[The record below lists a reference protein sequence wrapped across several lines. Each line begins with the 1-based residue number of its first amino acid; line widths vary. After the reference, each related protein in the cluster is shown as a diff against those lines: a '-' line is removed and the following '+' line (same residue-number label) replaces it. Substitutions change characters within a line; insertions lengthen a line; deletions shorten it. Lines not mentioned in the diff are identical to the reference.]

1 MKKQLYFLVV
11 TLLAA
16 FISAGCNA
24 DGSSESTGI
33 PTEQALEITAQDNT
47 DLIPDTVNTEN
58 PVTAAE
64 PEGIYYPPIPERQI
78 GYVFVK
84 NAEVLFSFSYL
95 YYNGSIYTS
104 SHEISS
110 TEKADIEAFTEG
122 IKGSEL
128 ADVYSNR
135 AVFWSEDSSKLS
147 HTDVNING
155 TIYSMTDYDMDFRVC
170 VQYEQYIEPMD
181 ETYYG
186 FIVFDKLNDI
196 IVNKG
201 SDLFKD
207 RLQLD
212 EYTEIR
218 IMRSGE
224 NGETYEET
232 LSGDCSEFVQ
242 AIMEGKFI
250 EAGFDTR
257 EDFGKRESCTLVFY
271 SENGLTAAVSVFPDG
286 YVSMTSGGNTF
297 IEEVNPEACENIIKM
312 AL

>member
-1 MKKQLYFLVV
+1 MKKQLYFLAVS
-11 TLLAA
+11 LLAA
-16 FISAGCNA
+16 CIFVGCNS
-24 DGSSESTGI
+24 DGSSANTGI
-33 PTEQALEITAQDNT
+33 PTEQSLEVTAQNNA
-47 DLIPDTVNTEN
+47 DLIPDTANTEN

-64 PEGIYYPPIPERQI
+64 PEGIYYPPIPENRI
-78 GYVFVK
+78 GYVFVQ

-110 TEKADIEAFTEG
+110 AEKADIEAFAEG
-122 IKGSEL
+122 IKGGRL

-135 AVFWSEDSSKLS
+135 AIFWSADSSKLS
-147 HTDVNING
+147 HTDDNING
-155 TIYSMTDYDMDFRVC
+155 TIYSMTGYDEDFRVC
-170 VQYEQYIEPMD
+170 VQYERYVEPME

-186 FIVFDKLNDI
+186 FIVFDKLNNI

-207 RLQLD
+207 RLHLD
-212 EYTEIR
+212 EYSEIR
-218 IMRSGE
+218 INE
-224 NGETYEET
+224 NGATYEET

-242 AIMEGKFI
+242 AIMDGKFI
-250 EAGFDTR
+250 EADYDTR

-271 SENGLTAAVSVFPDG
+271 AENGLTTTISVFPDG

-297 IEEVNPEACENIIKM
+297 IEEVSPEACENIIKM

>member
-1 MKKQLYFLVV
+1 MKKQLYFLAVS
-11 TLLAA
+11 LLTACI
-16 FISAGCNA
+16 FVGCNA
-24 DGSSESTGI
+24 DGTGI
-33 PTEQALEITAQDNT
+33 PTEQTLEVTAQDNAG
-47 DLIPDTVNTEN
+47 LIPDTANTEV

-84 NAEVLFSFSYL
+84 NAEVLFPFSYL

-104 SHEISS
+104 SQEISS
-110 TEKADIEAFTEG
+110 AEKADIEALAEG
-122 IKGSEL
+122 IKEIGL

-135 AVFWSEDSSKLS
+135 AQFWSEDPGMLS
-147 HTDVNING
+147 YADDNING
-155 TIYSMTDYDMDFRVC
+155 TIYSMTGYDTDFRVC

-186 FIVFDKLNDI
+186 FIVYDKLSGI

-207 RLQLD
+207 RLHLD
-212 EYTEIR
+212 EYTEIH
-218 IMRSGE
+218 IMRSDE
-224 NGETYEET
+224 NGETYEEP
-232 LSGDCSEFVQ
+232 LSEDCSEFVQ
-242 AIMEGKFI
+242 AIMDGKFI
-250 EAGFDTR
+250 EADYDAR
-257 EDFGKRESCTLVFY
+257 EDFSKRESCTLVFY
-271 SENGLTAAVSVFPDG
+271 SENGLTATVSVFPDG

-297 IEEVNPEACENIIKM
+297 IEEVNPEDCENIIKM

>member
-1 MKKQLYFLVV
+1 MKKQLYFLAVS
-11 TLLAA
+11 LLAA
-16 FISAGCNA
+16 CILAGCNA
-24 DGSSESTGI
+24 DGTDISTERNFEVTVQNNAEPI
-33 PTEQALEITAQDNT
+33 TDTE
-47 DLIPDTVNTEN
+47 NTEDT
-58 PVTAAE
+58 VTAAE
-64 PEGIYYPPIPERQI
+64 PEGIYYPPISERQI

-84 NAEVLFSFSYL
+84 NAEVLFPFSYL

-104 SHEISS
+104 SYEISS
-110 TEKADIEAFTEG
+110 PEKADIEAFAEG

-128 ADVYSNR
+128 AGVYSNR
-135 AVFWSEDSSKLS
+135 AQFWSEDSSKLS
-147 HTDVNING
+147 HTDANING
-155 TIYSMTDYDMDFRVC
+155 TIYSMTGYDTDFRVC

-186 FIVFDKLNDI
+186 FIVFDKLSGI

-224 NGETYEET
+224 NGETYEEP
-232 LSGDCSEFVQ
+232 LSEDCSEFVQ
-242 AIMEGKFI
+242 AIMDGKFI

-271 SENGLTAAVSVFPDG
+271 SENGLTATVSVFPDG
-286 YVSMTSGGNTF
+286 YVSMTSGGNIF
-297 IEEVNPEACENIIKM
+297 IEEVSREACENIIKM